1 MANVMTTRVTVK
13 NLNAETFEKLKALM
27 AIDEKDKYYVDWIN
41 NINMLYEKE
50 FTIENAP
57 DYEFMTESVGA
68 KWINIEGID
77 QNFSEEVD
85 LLIETAWSFPAE
97 YMEKL
102 AQYLTNFDKNIYL
115 TGTYEDESLEPMG
128 AFVFGH
134 NYDDVEDLDV
144 EIDEARWWEEDEY
157 RDGIYEDLYELR
169 DDLYEGYVETME
181 ERAEDEK
188 EEN

>member
-1 MANVMTTRVTVK
+1 
-13 NLNAETFEKLKALM
+13 
-27 AIDEKDKYYVDWIN
+27 
-41 NINMLYEKE
+41 
-50 FTIENAP
+50 
-57 DYEFMTESVGA
+57 
-68 KWINIEGID
+68 
-77 QNFSEEVD
+77 
-85 LLIETAWSFPAE
+85 
-97 YMEKL
+97 
-102 AQYLTNFDKNIYL
+102 
-115 TGTYEDESLEPMG
+115 MG

-144 EIDEARWWEEDEY
+144 EIDENRWWDEDEY